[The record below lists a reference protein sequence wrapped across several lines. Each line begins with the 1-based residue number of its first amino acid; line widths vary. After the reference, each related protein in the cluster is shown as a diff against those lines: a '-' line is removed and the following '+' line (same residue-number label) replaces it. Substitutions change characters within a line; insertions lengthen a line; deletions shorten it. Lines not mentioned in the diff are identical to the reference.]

1 MEKNDARECTRS
13 PVQYSSLL
21 HVALDLVDDVCVG
34 TMRVVEPGS
43 VQKVYEMPRDLEIM
57 RRDTSCS

>member
-1 MEKNDARECTRS
+1 
-13 PVQYSSLL
+13 L

-43 VQKVYEMPRDLEIM
+43 VQKVYKMPRDLETM
-57 RRDTSCS
+57 RCDTSCS